1 MNSDIKTINI
11 SEDLLNVNRT
21 GMNLIKRYKQM
32 GGENNNQTNNSMN
45 EKNNKINNQ
54 TNNSNNTMNE
64 PNNNI
69 NNQNNSMVETVN
81 NQINNQIPNQNNSIN
96 EPNNNLNNQ
105 NNQSNNSNNSMN
117 ETNNSGNE
125 MNNLQESN
133 PDEIEIV
140 SSDDESDDD
149 SEMTS
154 DSEEEEDEM
163 EEVER
168 ENLFFKQDKIRDED
182 LYKKYED
189 AIEVFFRKERSS
201 DDFIRVT
208 KDDMYIMIDKKN
220 DKNKT
225 IIIPPVIVNINKYY
239 LEKEKKKNE
248 IYNTISNIIS
258 DLKNEV
264 QNKSKFNDLKQ
275 ELSEINKETNS
286 IKKVL
291 DEQRNTINSLIK
303 SETEGLFKLSEL
315 FFKRNQI
322 YKKLEHKKI
331 NNNHITE
338 LLKIYKDNNREIPKD
353 EFLKTLVDK
362 MKLDFFNIKNA
373 LIWINTSR
381 EYIQL
386 QGEVNRTKKELSE
399 KRKLYEK
406 INNNFIIKMPE
417 VDDNKEV
424 EVTINVPT
432 AQKGGDMEENQ
443 EQTIKVIKI
452 DDAHLGKIVGEQL
465 ERMKSEEDLE
475 VMQ

>member
-1 MNSDIKTINI
+1 M
-11 SEDLLNVNRT
+11 
-21 GMNLIKRYKQM
+21 
-32 GGENNNQTNNSMN
+32 
-45 EKNNKINNQ
+45 
-54 TNNSNNTMNE
+54 
-64 PNNNI
+64 
-69 NNQNNSMVETVN
+69 NNQNNTTV
-81 NQINNQIPNQNNSIN
+81 
-96 EPNNNLNNQ
+96 
-105 NNQSNNSNNSMN
+105 

-125 MNNLQESN
+125 MNNQNNLQESSPN
-133 PDEIEIV
+133 EIEIV

-149 SEMTS
+149 SEMTEMTG
-154 DSEEEEDEM
+154 DSEDEEDEM
-163 EEVER
+163 DEVES
-168 ENLFFKQDKIRDED
+168 NNIFFEQDKIRDGD

-225 IIIPPVIVNINKYY
+225 VIIPPIIVNINKYY

-264 QNKSKFNDLKQ
+264 QNKSKFNELKQ

-286 IKKVL
+286 IKVVL
-291 DEQRNTINSLIK
+291 DKQEENINKLIK

-322 YKKLEHKKI
+322 YRKIEHKKL
-331 NNNHITE
+331 NNGHITE

-386 QGEVNRTKKELSE
+386 QGEVNRTKKELNE

-417 VDDNKEV
+417 VDNNKEV
-424 EVTINVPT
+424 EVTINVPSP
-432 AQKGGDMEENQ
+432 QKGGDLDKNPENS
-443 EQTIKVIKI
+443 IKVIKI

-465 ERMKSEEDLE
+465 ERMKNEEDLR
-475 VMQ
+475 VM

>member
-1 MNSDIKTINI
+1 MT
-11 SEDLLNVNRT
+11 V
-21 GMNLIKRYKQM
+21 
-32 GGENNNQTNNSMN
+32 TNNSGNGM
-45 EKNNKINNQ
+45 
-54 TNNSNNTMNE
+54 
-64 PNNNI
+64 
-69 NNQNNSMVETVN
+69 NNQNNSITA
-81 NQINNQIPNQNNSIN
+81 
-96 EPNNNLNNQ
+96 
-105 NNQSNNSNNSMN
+105 
-117 ETNNSGNE
+117 TNNSGNE
-125 MNNLQESN
+125 MNNLQKSS

-149 SEMTS
+149 SETTS
-154 DSEEEEDEM
+154 DSDEEDDEM

-168 ENLFFKQDKIRDED
+168 ENIFFKQDKIRDED

-225 IIIPPVIVNINKYY
+225 IIIPPIIVNINKYY

-264 QNKSKFNDLKQ
+264 QNKSKFNELKQ

-286 IKKVL
+286 IKTVL
-291 DEQRNTINSLIK
+291 DEQRNTINSLIR

-322 YKKLEHKKI
+322 YKKLDHKKI
-331 NNNHITE
+331 NNNHIAE

-362 MKLDFFNIKNA
+362 MNLDFFNIKNA

-386 QGEVNRTKKELSE
+386 QGEVNRTKKELTE
-399 KRKLYEK
+399 KKKLYEK

-424 EVTINVPT
+424 EVTINVPS
-432 AQKGGDMEENQ
+432 AQKGGDFDENS
-443 EQTIKVIKI
+443 EHTIKVIKI

-465 ERMKSEEDLE
+465 ERMKNEEDLE

>member
-1 MNSDIKTINI
+1 M
-11 SEDLLNVNRT
+11 
-21 GMNLIKRYKQM
+21 
-32 GGENNNQTNNSMN
+32 
-45 EKNNKINNQ
+45 
-54 TNNSNNTMNE
+54 
-64 PNNNI
+64 
-69 NNQNNSMVETVN
+69 NNQNNSITA
-81 NQINNQIPNQNNSIN
+81 
-96 EPNNNLNNQ
+96 
-105 NNQSNNSNNSMN
+105 
-117 ETNNSGNE
+117 TNNSGNE
-125 MNNLQESN
+125 MNNLQKSS

-149 SEMTS
+149 SETTS
-154 DSEEEEDEM
+154 DSDEEDDEM

-168 ENLFFKQDKIRDED
+168 ENIFFKQDKIRDED

-225 IIIPPVIVNINKYY
+225 IIIPPIIVNINKYY

-264 QNKSKFNDLKQ
+264 QNKSKFNELKQ

-286 IKKVL
+286 IKTVL
-291 DEQRNTINSLIK
+291 DEQRNTINSLIR

-322 YKKLEHKKI
+322 YKKLDHKKI
-331 NNNHITE
+331 NNNHIAE

-362 MKLDFFNIKNA
+362 MNLDFFNIKNA

-386 QGEVNRTKKELSE
+386 QGEVNRTKKELTE
-399 KRKLYEK
+399 KKKLYEK

-424 EVTINVPT
+424 EVTINVPS
-432 AQKGGDMEENQ
+432 AQKGGDFDENP
-443 EQTIKVIKI
+443 EHTIKVIKI

-465 ERMKSEEDLE
+465 ERMKNEEDLE
-475 VMQ
+475 VM